1 MKKFIVCT
9 LCIALT
15 LALAACG
22 GRNIAADGKETLI
35 GGDSSSWGPSNQTTQ
50 ATENAQIPSPWQEC
64 SSLEEAAKVAG
75 FSFTAPETVDGYGE
89 TYIAAVENDVAEVI
103 FSKGEDDDAQISFRK
118 GNGNEDISGD
128 CNVYDSVETRQ
139 IDGKDVTVKSNDGVI
154 YTAIWT
160 DGSYSYA
167 ISARTGM
174 TEEQLSGWVQ
184 VLA

>member
-1 MKKFIVCT
+1 M
-9 LCIALT
+9 
-15 LALAACG
+15 
-22 GRNIAADGKETLI
+22 
-35 GGDSSSWGPSNQTTQ
+35 
-50 ATENAQIPSPWQEC
+50 
-64 SSLEEAAKVAG
+64 
-75 FSFTAPETVDGYGE
+75 
-89 TYIAAVENDVAEVI
+89 I

-118 GNGNEDISGD
+118 GNGNEDIIGD
-128 CNVYDSVETRQ
+128 YNVYDSVETRQ

>member
-22 GRNIAADGKETLI
+22 GKNTEIDGKETLI
-35 GGDSSSWGPSNQTTQ
+35 GGDPSSWGPSNQTTQ
-50 ATENAQIPSPWQEC
+50 DTENVQIPNPWKEC
-64 SSLEEAAKVAG
+64 GSLEEAAKVAG
-75 FSFTAPETVDGYGE
+75 FSFAAPESVEGYSE
-89 TYIAAVENDVAEVI
+89 TYVAAIENDIAEVI
-103 FSKGEDDDAQISFRK
+103 FSKGEDDDAQVSFRK
-118 GNGNEDISGD
+118 GIGNEDVSGD
-128 CNVYDSVETRQ
+128 YNTYDSVETRK
-139 IDGKDVTVKSNDGVI
+139 INGKDVTVKSNDGVI
-154 YTAIWT
+154 YTVTWT
-160 DGSYSYA
+160 DGDYSYA

>member
-1 MKKFIVCT
+1 M
-9 LCIALT
+9 
-15 LALAACG
+15 
-22 GRNIAADGKETLI
+22 
-35 GGDSSSWGPSNQTTQ
+35 
-50 ATENAQIPSPWQEC
+50 
-64 SSLEEAAKVAG
+64 
-75 FSFTAPETVDGYGE
+75 
-89 TYIAAVENDVAEVI
+89 I

-139 IDGKDVTVKSNDGVI
+139 IGGKDVTVESNDGVI

-174 TEEQLSGWVQ
+174 TEEQLNGWVQ